1 METDELCTQQAHL
14 TKRKATVKILQ
25 IVEATRTD
33 NTDLPEIHDHVVKQ
47 MQDSFSDEGSGRI
60 SVRSLWMSEQTMPM
74 TMSFAQ
80 PIYPNI
86 IDMVVNNW
94 PSEIR
99 PLGTQRHESLESM
112 WSSST
117 HISFKDNLTD
127 QLTHTQT
134 NRASNDQHILYDD
147 IRDKVTLVSL
157 TSSCQKS
164 LNNLRTTS
172 SLGHQA
178 RLISSE
184 FLLLPE
190 NFDWLFSSS
199 SLAQYYLRVKSYIY
213 RETKEESDAYQRAL
227 KL

>member
-1 METDELCTQQAHL
+1 MAPVGRRYVILQLLFISILLLLKSRDRLDLHPENADKYTVRFLARMETDELCTQQAHL
-14 TKRKATVKILQ
+14 TKRKVTVKILQ

-112 WSSST
+112 
-117 HISFKDNLTD
+117 
-127 QLTHTQT
+127 
-134 NRASNDQHILYDD
+134 
-147 IRDKVTLVSL
+147 
-157 TSSCQKS
+157 
-164 LNNLRTTS
+164 
-172 SLGHQA
+172 
-178 RLISSE
+178 
-184 FLLLPE
+184 
-190 NFDWLFSSS
+190 
-199 SLAQYYLRVKSYIY
+199 
-213 RETKEESDAYQRAL
+213 
-227 KL
+227 